1 MRSRWLL
8 LPALFLCACST
19 TRSTSKQLSRV
30 AKDWCLTIRASQVI
44 PTYPLTE
51 DLQVGDVFLVNT
63 PLDQEIKQLESAGFL
78 PLDNLIARVNT
89 SGYNAFYNGAYGV
102 NDTSVL
108 PRQWQFPN
116 PARTTSPV
124 TDWANAPG
132 AAFPSYTFQI
142 KKGSGASLALPVQSV
157 PIGLSLLHT
166 ASAYGT
172 I

>member
-1 MRSRWLL
+1 MRSRILL
-8 LPALFLCACST
+8 LPALLLCACSL
-19 TRSTSKQLSRV
+19 TRSTSKQLARV

-63 PLDQEIKQLESAGFL
+63 PLDQEIKQLESDGFL

-102 NDTSVL
+102 TDTSVL

-116 PARTTSPV
+116 PARTASPM
-124 TDWANAPG
+124 TDWSNAPG
-132 AAFPSYTFQI
+132 A
-142 KKGSGASLALPVQSV
+142 
-157 PIGLSLLHT
+157 
-166 ASAYGT
+166 
-172 I
+172 